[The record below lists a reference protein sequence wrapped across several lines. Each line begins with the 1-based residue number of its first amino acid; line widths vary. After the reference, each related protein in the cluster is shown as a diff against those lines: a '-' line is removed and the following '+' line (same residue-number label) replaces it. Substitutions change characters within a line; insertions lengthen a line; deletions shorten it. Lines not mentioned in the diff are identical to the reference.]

1 MNEASHYFQLSPL
14 IRGTLITVYL
24 ALVLPLPV
32 LAPES
37 LRLWMFAAVP
47 FGLLVVLA
55 MLSEQVSVTNSGITV
70 GHPSWCSWLL
80 RRGWSLKWTEM
91 KALVPVGTSQGGKVF
106 YITTHDQSQRLLPQR
121 LEHFD
126 RFLDLIQSRS
136 SLRTTGIGRLT
147 PPWTYQLLAALAALM
162 LVGEGSIAF
171 AIHQGLIIIPS

>member
-1 MNEASHYFQLSPL
+1 MNKSSHCFQLSPL

-24 ALVLPLPV
+24 ALVLPLPA
-32 LAPES
+32 LAPAS
-37 LRLWMFAAVP
+37 LRLWLLAAVP
-47 FGLLVVLA
+47 FGFLVVLA
-55 MLSEQVSVTNSGITV
+55 MLSEQVTVTSSGITV
-70 GHPSWCSWLL
+70 GHPAWCSWLL
-80 RRGWSLKWTEM
+80 RRGWSLEWTEM

-126 RFLDLIQSRS
+126 RFLDLIQSQS

-162 LVGEGSIAF
+162 LVGEGSVAIAVR
-171 AIHQGLIIIPS
+171 QGLIVTPS

>member
-1 MNEASHYFQLSPL
+1 MNESIHCFQLSPL

-24 ALVLPLPV
+24 ALVLPLPA

-37 LRLWMFAAVP
+37 LRLWLLAAVP

-55 MLSEQVSVTNSGITV
+55 MLSEQVTVTSSGITV
-70 GHPSWCSWLL
+70 GHPSWCRWLL
-80 RRGWSLKWTEM
+80 RRGWSLDWSEM

-106 YITTHDQSQRLLPQR
+106 YITTHDQRQRLLPQR

-126 RFLDLIQSRS
+126 RFLELIQAQS
-136 SLRTTGIGRLT
+136 SLRTTGISRLT

-162 LVGEGSIAF
+162 LVGEGSVAF
-171 AIHQGLIIIPS
+171 AIQQGLIVAP

>member
-1 MNEASHYFQLSPL
+1 MNESSHCFQLSPL

-24 ALVLPLPV
+24 ALVLPLPA

-37 LRLWMFAAVP
+37 LRLLLLAAVP
-47 FGLLVVLA
+47 LGLFVVLA
-55 MLSEQVSVTNSGITV
+55 MLSEQVTVTDTGITV
-70 GHPSWCSWLL
+70 GHPLWCRWLL
-80 RRGWSLKWTEM
+80 RRGWSLEWTQI

-126 RFLDLIQSRS
+126 RFLDLIQSQS

-162 LVGEGSIAF
+162 LVGEGSVAIAV
-171 AIHQGLIIIPS
+171 QLGLIIIPS

>member
-1 MNEASHYFQLSPL
+1 MNEASHCFQLSPL

-24 ALVLPLPV
+24 ALVLPLPA
-32 LAPES
+32 LAPAS
-37 LRLWMFAAVP
+37 LRLWLLAAVP

-55 MLSEQVSVTNSGITV
+55 MLSEQVTVTSSGITV
-70 GHPSWCSWLL
+70 GHPAWCSWLL
-80 RRGWSLKWTEM
+80 RRGWSLEWTEM

-126 RFLDLIQSRS
+126 RFLDLIQSKS

-162 LVGEGSIAF
+162 LVGEGSVAIAVR
-171 AIHQGLIIIPS
+171 QGLIVTPS

>member
-1 MNEASHYFQLSPL
+1 MNKSSHCFQLSPL

-24 ALVLPLPV
+24 ALVLPLPA
-32 LAPES
+32 LAPAS
-37 LRLWMFAAVP
+37 LRLWLLAAVP
-47 FGLLVVLA
+47 FGLVVVLA
-55 MLSEQVSVTNSGITV
+55 MLSEQVTVTSLGITV
-70 GHPSWCSWLL
+70 GHPAWSSWLL
-80 RRGWSLKWTEM
+80 RRGWSLEWTEM

-126 RFLDLIQSRS
+126 RFLDLIQSQS

-162 LVGEGSIAF
+162 LVGEGSVAF
-171 AIHQGLIIIPS
+171 AVRQGLIVTPS